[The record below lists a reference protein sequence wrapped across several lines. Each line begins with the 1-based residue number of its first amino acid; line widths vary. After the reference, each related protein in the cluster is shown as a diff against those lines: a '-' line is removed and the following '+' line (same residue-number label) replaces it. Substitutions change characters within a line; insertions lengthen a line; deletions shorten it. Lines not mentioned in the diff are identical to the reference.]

1 MRVFPS
7 LVNCCTIDWFTA
19 WPDDAL
25 LRVAENYIVA
35 MNLSKDEIILEDVG
49 LTRSLSIEKEEEI
62 PKKKITDLEYKLVE
76 MVMAFNTNVID
87 SSEQ

>member
-1 MRVFPS
+1 M
-7 LVNCCTIDWFTA
+7 VNCCTIDWFTA

-35 MNLSKDEIILEDVG
+35 MNLSKDEIIPEDVG
-49 LTRSLSIEKEEEI
+49 LTRSLSIEKEDEI
-62 PKKKITDLEYKLVE
+62 PKRQITDLEFKLVE